1 MDMES
6 LRLADGRSLE
16 FCRTGPVDP
25 SGWLIFHVGTP
36 SAAALFPH
44 VTTVTDAR
52 GIATASYSRAGY
64 GGSTRNEGRSVA
76 QEAENTAALADHLGA
91 STFFVAGWSGG
102 GPGALACAA
111 LLPERVRSCVVFA
124 GNSPVEEVGAEW
136 YQWFPEDHQEEL
148 RAMATTGSAESFR
161 QEYEEAA
168 AELTG
173 LTARDF
179 PKSPEAPGADRET
192 FARSPGLAEALAD
205 SIRRGAAGVDGW
217 MDDAVASARPWGFHM
232 RGIEVPVT
240 IRHGERDQ
248 LCRVEHGRWLADHV
262 PGATAHI
269 LPRHGHTSVT
279 APFNEVMDELQDS
292 EERRP

>member
-6 LRLADGRSLE
+6 LQLADGRSLE

-44 VTTVTDAR
+44 VTSAAEAR
-52 GIATASYSRAGY
+52 GIGTASYSRAGY
-64 GGSTRNEGRSVA
+64 GGSTRSEGRTVA
-76 QEAENTAALADHLGA
+76 QEAVNTAALADHLGA

-136 YQWFPEDHQEEL
+136 YQWFPEDYREEL
-148 RAMATTGSAESFR
+148 RALATGSAEAFR
-161 QEYEEAA
+161 PEYEEAA
-168 AELTG
+168 AELAT

-179 PKSPEAPGADRET
+179 PKSPEAPAADRDT
-192 FARSPGLAEALAD
+192 FARSPGLADALAD

-232 RGIEVPVT
+232 RDIDVPVT
-240 IRHGERDQ
+240 IRHGELDQ
-248 LCRVEHGRWLADHV
+248 LCRVEHGRWLAGHV
-262 PGATAHI
+262 PGAKAHI
-269 LPRHGHTSVT
+269 LPGHGHTSVT
-279 APFNEVMDELQDS
+279 APFDEVLDELMQTS
-292 EERRP
+292 R